1 MEINR
6 TFRGYYFIEAMT
18 SSFVYKLSKCHLK
31 TSYKVFRNLKNVR
44 SCRNSKEQ
52 IFGQT
57 VTDVRKVHGL

>member
-31 TSYKVFRNLKNVR
+31 TSYKVF
-44 SCRNSKEQ
+44 
-52 IFGQT
+52 
-57 VTDVRKVHGL
+57 